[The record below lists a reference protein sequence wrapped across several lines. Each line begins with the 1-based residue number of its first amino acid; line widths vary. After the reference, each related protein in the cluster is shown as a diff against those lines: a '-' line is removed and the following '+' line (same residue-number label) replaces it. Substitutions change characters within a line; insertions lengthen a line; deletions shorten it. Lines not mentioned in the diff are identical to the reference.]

1 MWLLLISLFVQ
12 DATTSS
18 PDLTLH
24 FPSANVSP
32 TVARE
37 MLDALDEEYA
47 RVRHELGCVIGS
59 KITAIIV
66 PLSTWEAAGNSPW
79 SGGSFD
85 GRIQVPMIY
94 ERSRVGP
101 RMRQVFAHEIVHAC
115 IARFGEFPTW
125 LHEGL
130 AQKLSGEQ
138 LSEDWRRNLRQA
150 LAAGRLPGLEKL
162 NERWGRFSSDQAKS
176 AYAYALWAID
186 SWIEADGSE
195 SVRQLLQHP
204 ERVAPLTDR
213 LNQTL
218 RR

>member
-1 MWLLLISLFVQ
+1 MWLLLISLFAQ

-47 RVRHELGCVIGS
+47 RIRHELGCVIGS

-130 AQKLSGEQ
+130 AQKLSGEH

-150 LAAGRLPGLEKL
+150 LASGRLPGLEKL
-162 NERWGRFSSDQAKS
+162 NERWGRLSSDQAKS

-204 ERVAPLTDR
+204 ERVAPLTDH

>member
-1 MWLLLISLFVQ
+1 MWMLLSLLFFQ

-18 PDLTLH
+18 PDLTLQY
-24 FPSANVSP
+24 PSANVSP

-37 MLDALDEEYA
+37 MLDALDEEYS

-59 KITAIIV
+59 KISVIIV
-66 PLSTWEAAGNSPW
+66 PLGTWEAAGNSPW

-94 ERSRVGP
+94 ERSRVSP

-138 LSEDWRRNLRQA
+138 ISADWRRSLRQE

-162 NERWGRFSSDQAKS
+162 SGRWGQLNSDQART

-186 SWIEADGSE
+186 LWMEADGGE
-195 SVRQLLQHP
+195 SVRQFLKHP
-204 ERVAPLTDR
+204 ERAEALTDR
-213 LNQTL
+213 LNQAL